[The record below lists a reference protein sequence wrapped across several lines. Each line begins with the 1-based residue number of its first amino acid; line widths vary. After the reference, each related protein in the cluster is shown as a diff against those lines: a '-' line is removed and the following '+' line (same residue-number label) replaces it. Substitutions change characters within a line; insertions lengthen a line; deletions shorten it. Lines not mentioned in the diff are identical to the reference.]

1 MVMKIIGICAVIG
14 VLVLAYMKKDAL
26 KKPTGKEKEEDF
38 K

>member
-14 VLVLAYMKKDAL
+14 VLVLTLMKKDAL
-26 KKPTGKEKEEDF
+26 KKTTGKEKEEDF